1 MTSGKYSATWFGG
14 SGLLLSGLL
23 VDTKAGEVGFNISA
37 FKINLKK
44 IEKRFKMQLKM
55 PIISLN
61 KTTKLEY
68 LNGEKIP
75 EPDFFC
81 QDP

>member
-1 MTSGKYSATWFGG
+1 
-14 SGLLLSGLL
+14 
-23 VDTKAGEVGFNISA
+23 
-37 FKINLKK
+37 
-44 IEKRFKMQLKM
+44 M